1 MSIKCPFCGE
11 HEMMYSNMSCPKYT
25 RQLNEKYFVMLKFTE
40 LENRIKEL
48 ENNNDN
54 KNIDKRDTVLRE

>member
-1 MSIKCPFCGE
+1 MNCS
-11 HEMMYSNMSCPKYT
+11 KYK

-48 ENNNDN
+48 ENNEKKETELSNSEVDN
-54 KNIDKRDTVLRE
+54 